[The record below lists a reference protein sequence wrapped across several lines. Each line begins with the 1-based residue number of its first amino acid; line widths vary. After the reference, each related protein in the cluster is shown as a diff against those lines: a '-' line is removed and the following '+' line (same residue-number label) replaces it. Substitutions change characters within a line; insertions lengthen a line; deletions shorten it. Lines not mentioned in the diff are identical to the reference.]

1 MGNLA
6 YRKVTGLQ
14 QFIFVACLIIGVG
27 LAALLFQHSRV
38 SAIVVG
44 IVVILAGWFLSAAI
58 RVADQWEKAVVLR
71 LGKFHR
77 LAGPGL
83 FTIIPFVDTVP
94 RWVDQRVMTTKFTA
108 ESTLSK
114 DTVPVSVDAVLF
126 WMVWDAEKAALEVAD
141 YENSVSWAAQTALRD
156 IIGRTMLESML
167 SGRERIDQELKRIM
181 DERTEPWGITI
192 QNVQIR
198 DINIP
203 LALQDAMSR
212 AAQAEREREARNILG
227 ESEKQIAE
235 SFLAAAEMYRSNPAA
250 MQLRAL
256 NILYEGLKEKASMIV
271 VPSSLADSA
280 NIGNI
285 MGLVNAEAALNAQN
299 AKEKR

>member
-1 MGNLA
+1 
-6 YRKVTGLQ
+6 
-14 QFIFVACLIIGVG
+14 
-27 LAALLFQHSRV
+27 
-38 SAIVVG
+38 
-44 IVVILAGWFLSAAI
+44 
-58 RVADQWEKAVVLR
+58 
-71 LGKFHR
+71 
-77 LAGPGL
+77 
-83 FTIIPFVDTVP
+83 
-94 RWVDQRVMTTKFTA
+94 MTTKFTA